1 MQEKKTETIVQKN
14 KEKVTENT
22 RESLTKR
29 IKEIEQRISVLE
41 VIYIRK

>member
-14 KEKVTENT
+14 QGKVTENK
-22 RESLTKR
+22 RESLTNR